1 MARTQNSATAVIAVL
16 SLLQPLPGLAQAKAQ
31 APGAI
36 TEEALETT
44 LACLKNFKGKP
55 KDAEKACLEELK
67 LAEVEC
73 LPELLQPDGRPDK
86 KNKKKD
92 ASPEMIA
99 ERIVRAAN
107 AEACMAD
114 QAKVTADAEDAKK
127 AQNAAD
133 ATAQADVRAEA
144 DAKAATD
151 LKAKEAAEA
160 DGKAQAEA
168 DAKAKKR
175 AAAEAQAQ
183 ADADASALL
192 QTEAIAE
199 AETAAMAEAQAK
211 KAEETAASEAAAL
224 AAAQAEADD
233 VAKLEAKRA
242 KEDLKSAAKAAK
254 ADEKAA
260 KRAIAEV
267 QTQAEADARALVQAE
282 AIAEAETAA
291 IAKAEKEA
299 QAEAEAQAK
308 KAEETAASEA
318 AARAAA
324 PSRECVVELL
334 DAAGETLCADD
345 MTQAEI
351 TAVTAAATE
360 NTDVAVTTQTVTEET
375 TRSSAQEFETPNAKE
390 GGGLS
395 NLEKAGLLALG
406 ALVVGAILQ
415 NGQKVTAKTGDRVV
429 VQDEF
434 GNFSVLKDDD
444 VLLRQAGST
453 VRTETFSDGST
464 RTFVTREDGVQI
476 ITIRDSSGQVQRR
489 TRIAA
494 DGSEVLLI
502 DDTRKF
508 EPIDVSALPRPAV
521 SDLAYRDTTDQA
533 ALREALRAAES
544 RDIGRSFSLSQVR
557 EYREVRNLA
566 LEINLDN
573 ITFPT
578 NSAAIQPGEAR
589 QLREIGL
596 LMEEFIA
603 TNPRELFLI
612 EGYTDAVGDESYNL
626 LLSDRRAETVAL
638 ALSEY
643 FGVRTENMV
652 VQGYGERFP
661 LIPTLE
667 AERLNRRVTIR
678 RITTLIQPQ

>member
-1 MARTQNSATAVIAVL
+1 MMARTQNSATAVIAVL
-16 SLLQPLPGLAQAKAQ
+16 SLLQPLPGLAQAKAR

-36 TEEALETT
+36 AAEALDTT
-44 LACLKNFKGKP
+44 LACLGNFKGKP

-67 LAEVEC
+67 LADFDC
-73 LPELLQPDGRPDK
+73 DPTLLQPDRSQVK
-86 KNKKKD
+86 KNKEKGS
-92 ASPEMIA
+92 SPVMIA

-114 QAKVTADAEDAKK
+114 QAKVTADAEGAKK

-144 DAKAATD
+144 DAKTAAN
-151 LKAKEAAEA
+151 LKAQEAVEA
-160 DGKAQAEA
+160 DAKAQAEA
-168 DAKAKKR
+168 AAMAKTE
-175 AAAEAQAQ
+175 AEAQ
-183 ADADASALL
+183 
-192 QTEAIAE
+192 TI
-199 AETAAMAEAQAK
+199 AEAQAK

-224 AAAQAEADD
+224 AAALAEVDD
-233 VAKLEAKRA
+233 AAKVEAKRA
-242 KEDLKSAAKAAK
+242 KEDLKSAAKASK

-260 KRAIAEV
+260 KRAIAEA
-267 QTQAEADARALVQAE
+267 QTQADADARALVQTE

-406 ALVVGAILQ
+406 AVVVGAVLQ

-444 VLLRQAGST
+444 VLLRQAGSI

-508 EPIDVSALPRPAV
+508 EPIDVSALPRLAV
-521 SDLAYRDTTDQA
+521 SDLAYRDATDQA

-566 LEINLDN
+566 PEINLDN

-596 LMEEFIA
+596 LMGDFIA

>member
-1 MARTQNSATAVIAVL
+1 MITRTQNSTTAVIVAL

-31 APGAI
+31 APVAI
-36 TEEALETT
+36 PAEALETT
-44 LACLKNFKGKP
+44 LACLENFKGKP
-55 KDAEKACLEELK
+55 KDAEKACLEDLK
-67 LAEVEC
+67 LAKVDC
-73 LPELLQPDGRPDK
+73 DLNLLQTDGRPGK
-86 KNKKKD
+86 KNKEKGG
-92 ASPEMIA
+92 SPEMIA

-107 AEACMAD
+107 AEACMTVQAEAAAD
-114 QAKVTADAEDAKK
+114 TKNVDL

-133 ATAQADVRAEA
+133 TTAQEDARAEA
-144 DAKAATD
+144 DAKTAAD
-151 LKAKEAAEA
+151 LKAQEA
-160 DGKAQAEA
+160 AEA
-168 DAKAKKR
+168 DAKAQAEAAALAATMAAADDAAKAEEKREKADLKAAKANAKAEKR
-175 AAAEAQAQ
+175 AVAEAQAQ

-199 AETAAMAEAQAK
+199 AEAA
-211 KAEETAASEAAAL
+211 
-224 AAAQAEADD
+224 
-233 VAKLEAKRA
+233 
-242 KEDLKSAAKAAK
+242 
-254 ADEKAA
+254 
-260 KRAIAEV
+260 
-267 QTQAEADARALVQAE
+267 TQA
-282 AIAEAETAA
+282 TT
-291 IAKAEKEA
+291 
-299 QAEAEAQAK
+299 EAEAQAK
-308 KAEETAASEA
+308 KAEQTAESEA

-324 PSRECVVELL
+324 QSRECVVELL
-334 DAAGETLCADD
+334 DAAGETLCADN

-351 TAVTAAATE
+351 TALTAAATE
-360 NTDVAVTTQTVTEET
+360 ETDVAVTTQTVTEES
-375 TRSSAQEFETPNAKE
+375 TRSSAQEFAPPNAKKD

-406 ALVVGAILQ
+406 AVVVGAILQ

-434 GNFSVLKDDD
+434 GNYSVLKDDD

-476 ITIRDSSGQVQRR
+476 VTIRDSSGQVQRR
-489 TRIAA
+489 TRIAT

-508 EPIDVSALPRPAV
+508 EPIDVSTLPRPAV
-521 SDLAYRDTTDQA
+521 SDLAYRNATDQA
-533 ALREALRAAES
+533 ALREALRAAEN

-566 LEINLDN
+566 PEINLDN

-589 QLREIGL
+589 QLRDIGL
-596 LMEEFIA
+596 LMGDFIA
-603 TNPRELFLI
+603 TNPREVFLI

-643 FGVRTENMV
+643 FDVRTENMV

-661 LIPTLE
+661 LVPTLE

-678 RITTLIQPQ
+678 RITTLIQPN

>member
-1 MARTQNSATAVIAVL
+1 MMARTQNSATAVIAVL
-16 SLLQPLPGLAQAKAQ
+16 SLLQPLPGLAQAKAR

-36 TEEALETT
+36 AAEALDTT
-44 LACLKNFKGKP
+44 LACLGNFKGKP

-67 LAEVEC
+67 LADFDC
-73 LPELLQPDGRPDK
+73 DPTLLQPDRSQVK
-86 KNKKKD
+86 KNKEKGS
-92 ASPEMIA
+92 SPVMIA

-114 QAKVTADAEDAKK
+114 QAKVTADAEGAKK

-144 DAKAATD
+144 DAKTAAN
-151 LKAKEAAEA
+151 LKAQEAVEA
-160 DGKAQAEA
+160 DAKAQAEA
-168 DAKAKKR
+168 AAMAKTE
-175 AAAEAQAQ
+175 AEAQ
-183 ADADASALL
+183 
-192 QTEAIAE
+192 TI
-199 AETAAMAEAQAK
+199 AEAQAK

-224 AAAQAEADD
+224 AAALAEVDD
-233 VAKLEAKRA
+233 AAKVEAKRA

-260 KRAIAEV
+260 KRAIAEA
-267 QTQAEADARALVQAE
+267 QTQADADARALVQTE

-360 NTDVAVTTQTVTEET
+360 NTDVAVTTQTVTEES
-375 TRSSAQEFETPNAKE
+375 TRSSAQEFETPNAKK

-406 ALVVGAILQ
+406 AVVVGAVLQ

-444 VLLRQAGST
+444 VLLRQAGSM

-508 EPIDVSALPRPAV
+508 EPIDVSALPRLAV
-521 SDLAYRDTTDQA
+521 SDLAYRDATDQA

-566 LEINLDN
+566 PEINLDN

-596 LMEEFIA
+596 LMGDFIA